1 MGFAPAIYKIEGN
14 IDDDVA
20 GALKQFLAKRSIS
33 FEEDV
38 TAEDFSEEFYE
49 IGEADDGTAYAAAPE
64 MAWSSWSEVQK
75 LLVSTLGADKVPTAR
90 HIHAWN
96 GVAVP
101 GDIENSYL
109 GEPIPREKPKPKLGF
124 LQKLG
129 LAKPVADPVQAQVDQ
144 MVQAYGGPT
153 DTLTIVSGTR
163 LVAEMEA
170 AIDRLGIAGRDY
182 VKIYN
187 EAEDPYT
194 PELASVLLQIYHR
207 IHKDALAHRHLVWW
221 IK

>member
-14 IDDDVA
+14 IDENDAA
-20 GALKQFLAKRSIS
+20 GLYQFLDKRGIS
-33 FEEDV
+33 FEDDVKAELYSED
-38 TAEDFSEEFYE
+38 FYE
-49 IGEADDGTAYAAAPE
+49 IDEAEDGTAYAAAPE

-75 LLVSTLGADKVPTAR
+75 LLVQVLGADKVPTAL

-101 GDIENSYL
+101 GDVENSYL
-109 GEPIPREKPKPKLGF
+109 TDPIPREKPKPMLGF

-129 LAKPVADPVQAQVDQ
+129 IGKPVADPVQAQVDQ

-153 DTLTIVSGTR
+153 NTLTIVSGPR

-170 AIDRLGIAGRDY
+170 AIDKLGIAGRDY

-187 EAEDPYT
+187 EAEDLST